1 MITWTNKTVNGSREY
16 TASNGAR
23 VYLRNSTPFSRE
35 WGVQLPHW
43 STGDGGFRSMAE
55 AKAFVEKHSAAA

>member
-1 MITWTNKTVNGSREY
+1 MGNLTWTRNASGQY

-23 VYLRNSTPFSRE
+23 VYLIIKKSFVTE

-43 STGDGGFRSMAE
+43 PSGDGGFTSMRE
-55 AKAFVEKHSAAA
+55 AREFVERHSN